1 MHQAPKLWNKYRTS
15 SQDQAP
21 YQAFKR
27 LFDEQELLDIA
38 TDIEFLKT
46 QIAKLKNVGPQ
57 PVSVCTW
64 LFYRMVCAAG
74 ALFAICSGFDGM
86 ISVLS
91 MLFSQLFVGLIV
103 FFAIISALS
112 GLGVFIARDKPSIA
126 EKLGIDESSDAS
138 GVETYLCLL
147 QQWLHLR
154 KEQAVTNGNRDE
166 LLGMKQEFEV
176 LKKIFSAAKDANQK
190 NMQSCFVVGAS
201 ELVLLI
207 GAVLFFSDGF
217 FVGQAIGGFLAMVL
231 HLNPVFCCFAMAIL
245 LATCALAAYC
255 FVERPT
261 LSSYLYG
268 SIFTNHNKLDK
279 QNLENEVDIKQL
291 HFLSR

>member
-1 MHQAPKLWNKYRTS
+1 MYQAPKLWNKYRAS
-15 SQDQAP
+15 SKDQAP

-27 LFDEQELLDIA
+27 LFDQQEPLDIA

-46 QIAKLKNVGPQ
+46 EIAKLKNVGPQ
-57 PVSVCTW
+57 AVSVCTW

-126 EKLGIDESSDAS
+126 LQLGIDESSDAS

-154 KEQAVTNGNRDE
+154 KEQAVRNVEKDQLLAMKDE
-166 LLGMKQEFEV
+166 LEA
-176 LKKIFSAAKDANQK
+176 LKKIFSAAIDANTQRI
-190 NMQSCFVVGAS
+190 QSCVVVGIS

-255 FVERPT
+255 FVERPS

-268 SIFTNHNKLDK
+268 SIFTNQNKLE
-279 QNLENEVDIKQL
+279 QQYQENEADISL
-291 HFLSR
+291 LDLLRC